1 MTNREKFVQMLKE
14 TFGEENFDSEEIKG
28 HTLGC
33 EMLKCNTENC
43 KECPFDNFWKQEYKG
58 KEEGG
63 YGK

>member
-14 TFGEENFDSEEIKG
+14 TFGEENFDSEEITG
-28 HTLGC
+28 YTLSC
-33 EMLKCNTENC
+33 EMLKCDKTSC
-43 KECPFDNFWKQEYKG
+43 SECPFDNFWKQEYKG